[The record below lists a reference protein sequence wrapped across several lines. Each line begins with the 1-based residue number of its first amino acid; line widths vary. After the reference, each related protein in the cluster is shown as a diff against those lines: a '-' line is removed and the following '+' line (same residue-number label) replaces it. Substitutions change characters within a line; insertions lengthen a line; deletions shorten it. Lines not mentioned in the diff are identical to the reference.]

1 MLPKNKIVMLVP
13 IIVLGCV
20 SAMFCARD
28 TSSESSSS
36 MTSNAP
42 IGIILGSTRLGRT
55 SDKIGKNLEKI
66 ANAKGVAVEIIDL
79 RDYQLPFLQ
88 EEIIPARRTVIL
100 DPSVQKWSDK
110 ITSLPAF
117 VIVSPEYNA
126 GYPGVLKNAL
136 DSLYVEWNAKPVGL
150 VGYSGGMSGGEP
162 MLAQLDQVVRRLRM
176 APVNTSIKIPKCG
189 KAFDAEDN
197 FIDPT
202 IAQNF
207 GIMLDQLVAAIN

>member
-1 MLPKNKIVMLVP
+1 MLSKNKIVMLVP

-20 SAMFCARD
+20 SVMFCARD
-28 TSSESSSS
+28 TSSEDTHRVSG
-36 MTSNAP
+36 NAK
-42 IGIILGSTRLGRT
+42 IGIILGSTRLGRS

-66 ANAKGVAVEIIDL
+66 ANAKGIAVEIIDL
-79 RDYQLPFLQ
+79 RDYSLPFLQ

-110 ITSLPAF
+110 IVSMPAF

-136 DSLYVEWNAKPVGL
+136 DSLYVEWSGKPVGL

-176 APVNTSIKIPKCG
+176 APVNISIKIPKAG
-189 KAFDAEDN
+189 KAFDSEDN
-197 FIDPT
+197 FIDPA

-207 GIMLDQLVAAIN
+207 GIMLDQLVAAIK